1 MVRPAPLIAWL
12 VGGVHLCARTKR
24 VQELGRAA
32 KCFETNSATAFLGR
46 RLSVLIGVPK
56 EIKVQ
61 EYRVG
66 PTPDSVREFTSH
78 GTGSS
83 SNRMQGPA
91 L

>member
-1 MVRPAPLIAWL
+1 M
-12 VGGVHLCARTKR
+12 
-24 VQELGRAA
+24 
-32 KCFETNSATAFLGR
+32 
-46 RLSVLIGVPK
+46 LIGVPK

-66 PTPDSVREFTSH
+66 PAPDSVRKFTSH